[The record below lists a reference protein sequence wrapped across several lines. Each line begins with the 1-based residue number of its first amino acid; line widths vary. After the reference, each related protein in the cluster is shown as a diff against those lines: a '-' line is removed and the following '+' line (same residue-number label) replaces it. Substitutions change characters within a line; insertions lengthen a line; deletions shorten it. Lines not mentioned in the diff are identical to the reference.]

1 MSVLEP
7 NPNNQMTDYV
17 LEKLDKKQDR
27 IRNLEMLGLD
37 MIESGL
43 EFGSHTIYSQ
53 ALIKVG
59 KSQQQLGKLEKQFVE
74 QAIKG
79 FVRPLTKFLNED
91 VRTIMVRELI
101 AMNLFTFRFASI
113 KTTNYKPCLLSNC
126 KLTNSV
132 GTKNSGSQTT

>member
-27 IRNLEMLGLD
+27 IRNLEQLGND

-43 EFGSHTIYSQ
+43 EFGSHTIYGQ

-91 VRTIMVRELI
+91 VRTIMVSDFAERCLQI
-101 AMNLFTFRFASI
+101 SKTFKMFSCFLVMNNLVNEINR
-113 KTTNYKPCLLSNC
+113 
-126 KLTNSV
+126 
-132 GTKNSGSQTT
+132 